1 MRGGPFPARGWN
13 TSCILQTIATR
24 SAAVRRQTG
33 FTLIELMIVIAILGI
48 LLAIAIPAYND
59 YTIRAKVSEGMI
71 VASGAKSAVS
81 ETRTSTSVWPVTNT
95 EAGIDGA
102 VNSTYVSD
110 LQVGAGGTVQITFQN
125 IDPQVDGS
133 TLVLVP
139 TYLGNT
145 VRWECNGGDIQ
156 DRFLPARC
164 R

>member
-1 MRGGPFPARGWN
+1 MSQDVAIPGDLDVPKVN
-13 TSCILQTIATR
+13 
-24 SAAVRRQTG
+24 G

-59 YTIRAKVSEGMI
+59 YTIRSKIAEGMI

-81 ETRTSTSVWPVTNT
+81 ETRTSTSSWPSTNL
-95 EAGIDGA
+95 EAGINGA

-110 LQVGAGGTVQITFQN
+110 LQVGPAGTIQITLRN
-125 IDPQVDGS
+125 IDAQVDGS
-133 TLVLVP
+133 TLVLTP
-139 TYLGNT
+139 NYTGNT
-145 VRWECNGGDIQ
+145 VQWDCDDGTVD